1 MNEMRKLMET
11 IVKIDEDFGNAPDV
25 RKATNKLHELMDEQ
39 MLDPR
44 AVADAALKY
53 MSEDDVAEMS
63 RINELVYDEDDFDE
77 SVEQINADVHP
88 SENRWPHDKPFPKK
102 PSVSSDLDTSEGQVE
117 HYLEA
122 SAQWLAKE
130 AIELAGEVYDSE
142 GPGEGKFATGAK
154 SRDEYVRIAAPR
166 FLDKDYKKAVIIAFQ
181 TAFDEAVSEQITG
194 GHAWSPSGGS
204 E

>member
-11 IVKIDEDFGNAPDV
+11 VENLDEAEVVDNSTETRRARIVGNFEEQLKELMNEYVDGAKTFGNATSPGIV
-25 RKATNKLHELMDEQ
+25 HQLEKTLERATFRHYNLN
-39 MLDPR
+39 
-44 AVADAALKY
+44 
-53 MSEDDVAEMS
+53 EDM
-63 RINELVYDEDDFDE
+63 
-77 SVEQINADVHP
+77 
-88 SENRWPHDKPFPKK
+88 WPHDKPFPKK

-142 GPGEGKFATGAK
+142 GPGEGKFATGAE

-166 FLDKDYKKAVIIAFQ
+166 FLDKDYKKAVILAFQ
-181 TAFDEAVSEQITG
+181 EAFDEAVSEQITG
-194 GHAWSPSGGS
+194 GHAWSPSGDS